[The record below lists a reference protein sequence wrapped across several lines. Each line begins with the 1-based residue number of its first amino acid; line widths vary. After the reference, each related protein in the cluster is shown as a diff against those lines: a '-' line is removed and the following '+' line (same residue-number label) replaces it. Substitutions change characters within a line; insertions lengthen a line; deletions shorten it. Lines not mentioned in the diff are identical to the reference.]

1 MELDTAYSPTI
12 VAIGLTGFVFLV
24 QLLVLDVLG
33 LAQRHTPGHP
43 IEADHESFLFRASR
57 SLHNSNESVGI
68 YILFVMFALLS
79 SASADMLNIAVWVY
93 LTGRVLHMLF
103 YYINLKILR
112 SIAFVISLIGLGA
125 IFILGAI
132 NWF

>member
-1 MELDTAYSPTI
+1 MSR
-12 VAIGLTGFVFLV
+12 GLG
-24 QLLVLDVLG
+24 DVYKR
-33 LAQRHTPGHP
+33 Q
-43 IEADHESFLFRASR
+43 
-57 SLHNSNESVGI
+57 
-68 YILFVMFALLS
+68 LLS
-79 SASADMLNIAVWVY
+79 SASADLLNIAVWVY